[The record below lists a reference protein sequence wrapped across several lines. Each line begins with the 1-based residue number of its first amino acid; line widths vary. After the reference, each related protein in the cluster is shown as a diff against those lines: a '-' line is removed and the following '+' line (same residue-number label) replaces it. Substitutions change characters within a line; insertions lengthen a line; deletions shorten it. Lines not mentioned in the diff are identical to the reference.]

1 MQTEEGLGYADT
13 RDTSSVGA
21 DPSMMYVDSFRTDLA
36 LHECASVVA
45 REFLGLGEYET
56 RLNAIYGTRG
66 TGRDESV
73 ADAPA

>member
-1 MQTEEGLGYADT
+1 
-13 RDTSSVGA
+13 
-21 DPSMMYVDSFRTDLA
+21 MMYVDSFRTDLD